1 MTTEI
6 KDEPA
11 EKMIGWRYFVLC
23 GFAGV
28 APYGLLMACLP
39 LFHHFNCKLSLQ
51 KTVCDGPS
59 WVVPLADAVTGFS
72 WLVMLTLP
80 VSVIFLI
87 GGMAINFNRWI
98 FRGRQRAKLGA

>member
-1 MTTEI
+1 MTTETQ
-6 KDEPA
+6 DEPT

-23 GFAGV
+23 GLAGI
-28 APYGLLMACLP
+28 APYGLLMASLP
-39 LFHHFNCKLSLQ
+39 LFHHFSCKLSWQ
-51 KTVCDGPS
+51 TVCDGPS

-87 GGMAINFNRWI
+87 GGVAVNINRWI
-98 FRGRQRAKLGA
+98 FRGRRMRH